1 MNMNRLMVISAAAL
15 IPAFWQTAFAQ
26 HGEQAAYGSPPTSGT
41 AHIHQRYMQADAP
54 AWDDGRYKVTIAP
67 ARLESRVNAQR
78 TFNSSGYG
86 GVARSAITSRPV
98 YVAPRNAPAAGAAL
112 PAANYAVGYNG
123 FSPGSYGNLNTP
135 GVPAKQPYYGFGSL
149 NYGPFGTGMY
159 GSGGA
164 TNNGYG
170 AANYGNAGYRSRYG
184 RYGYGGFGGYG
195 AGGYG
200 GFGRYGYG
208 GFGGYGYGGFGG
220 YGYGGFSPLYG
231 YGASGALGYG
241 DPHSRFYFGASPIN
255 DPSTYRY
262 GGRSAIPQVP
272 PFQNFAQPSSL
283 VPYSYLYV
291 NPRTPQDPPNPQTV
305 ANPFIDSQNNAASP
319 AGK

>member
-1 MNMNRLMVISAAAL
+1 MNRFVVIAAAAL
-15 IPAFWQTAFAQ
+15 IPAFWQTAYAQ
-26 HGEQAAYGSPPTSGT
+26 SGMRVSYGSPPTEGT
-41 AHIHQRYMQADAP
+41 SHIHRRYMQADAP
-54 AWDDGRYKVTIAP
+54 SWDDGRYKVTIAP
-67 ARLESRVNAQR
+67 PRLESRVNAQR
-78 TFNSSGYG
+78 TFNASGNG
-86 GVARSAITSRPV
+86 GVSRYATASRPV
-98 YVAPRNAPAAGAAL
+98 YVAPRNAPVAGGPL
-112 PAANYAVGYNG
+112 PAANNAVGYNG
-123 FSPGSYGNLNTP
+123 FTPGSYGNLNTP
-135 GVPAKQPYYGFGSL
+135 GAPSKQPYYGFGSL

-159 GSGGA
+159 GSGGS
-164 TNNGYG
+164 TSNNGHG

-195 AGGYG
+195 YGGYG
-200 GFGRYGYG
+200 GGLGYAGLGYAGLGYG
-208 GFGGYGYGGFGG
+208 GLG

-272 PFQNFAQPSSL
+272 PFQNYAQPSSL
-283 VPYSYLYV
+283 APYSYLYV
-291 NPRTPQDPPNPQTV
+291 NPRTPQGPPNPQTV
-305 ANPFIDSQNNAASP
+305 ANPFIDSQAGADAPP

>member
-1 MNMNRLMVISAAAL
+1 
-15 IPAFWQTAFAQ
+15 
-26 HGEQAAYGSPPTSGT
+26 
-41 AHIHQRYMQADAP
+41 MQADAP
-54 AWDDGRYKVTIAP
+54 AWDDGRVKVTIAP

-78 TFNSSGYG
+78 TFNNYGYG
-86 GVARSAITSRPV
+86 GIPRYAASGRPV
-98 YVAPRNAPAAGAAL
+98 YVAPRNALAASSPLPPA
-112 PAANYAVGYNG
+112 NNAVNYNG

-135 GVPAKQPYYGFGSL
+135 GAPSKQPYYGFGSL

-159 GSGGA
+159 GSGGSS
-164 TNNGYG
+164 NNGYG
-170 AANYGNAGYRSRYG
+170 AANYGNAGYRSRYR
-184 RYGYGGFGGYG
+184 RYGYGGYGGY
-195 AGGYG
+195 
-200 GFGRYGYG
+200 RS
-208 GFGGYGYGGFGG
+208 GFGGYGYGGYGLGGYGGYGYGG

-272 PFQNFAQPSSL
+272 PFQNYAQPSSL

-305 ANPFIDSQNNAASP
+305 ANPFIDAKAADAP
-319 AGK
+319 GPGK